1 MKIKLILFDLD
12 GVLCDFKIIHKDTL
26 NNALSNIDKKYIITD
41 HEHETIYDGLSTKN
55 KLVKLSEYKNL
66 PLVLHNEINEEKQKL
81 TLEYIDNNIEI
92 DNELISTFTKLR
104 EEGYILCV
112 CSNSVRK
119 TINTT
124 IKKLGLSK
132 LINKIF
138 SNEMVNKQK
147 PNPEIYLSAMV
158 EYSCSPLETLIIE
171 DSPHGVEAARKSIA
185 NLMIVKNYNETNY
198 LNINKCIKEMN
209 ITENKKWIDKKMN
222 ILIPMAG
229 LGTRFSNAG
238 YILPK
243 PLIDVK
249 GKPMIQHVIENL
261 NIEANFIFLVQK
273 EHYNKYNLETI
284 LKNIVNDCKIIIVDG
299 ITEGAACTTLL
310 AKEYINNDNPLL
322 IANSDQFI
330 EWNSDWFYYETNQNK
345 SDGII
350 LTFNDNNSKWSFAE
364 IDDNQNVIRVAEKE
378 VISNNA
384 SVGIYYYSKGS
395 DYVKYSEQMINKN
408 LRVNNEF
415 YICPV
420 YNEFINDN
428 KKIKIF
434 NIDKMW
440 GLGVPEDL
448 NYYLENYKK

>member
-55 KLVKLSEYKNL
+55 KLIKLSEYKKL
-66 PLVLHNEINEEKQKL
+66 PLDLHNKINEEKQKL
-81 TLEYIDNNIEI
+81 TLEYINNNIVI

-158 EYSCSPLETLIIE
+158 EYSYSPLETLIIE
-171 DSPHGVEAARKSIA
+171 DSPHGVEAARKTIA
-185 NLMIVKNYNETNY
+185 NLMIVKNYKETNY
-198 LNINKCIKEMN
+198 LNINKYIKEMN
-209 ITENKKWIDKKMN
+209 IIENKKWIDKKMN

>member
-1 MKIKLILFDLD
+1 MKKVITLASAIAIGVSLNVAYSGGSSNDL
-12 GVLCDFKIIHKDTL
+12 V
-26 NNALSNIDKKYIITD
+26 
-41 HEHETIYDGLSTKN
+41 
-55 KLVKLSEYKNL
+55 SEYI
-66 PLVLHNEINEEKQKL
+66 VQ
-81 TLEYIDNNIEI
+81 
-92 DNELISTFTKLR
+92 
-104 EEGYILCV
+104 GA
-112 CSNSVRK
+112 
-119 TINTT
+119 
-124 IKKLGLSK
+124 KK
-132 LINKIF
+132 
-138 SNEMVNKQK
+138 
-147 PNPEIYLSAMV
+147 
-158 EYSCSPLETLIIE
+158 
-171 DSPHGVEAARKSIA
+171 
-185 NLMIVKNYNETNY
+185 
-198 LNINKCIKEMN
+198 
-209 ITENKKWIDKKMN
+209 
-222 ILIPMAG
+222 
-229 LGTRFSNAG
+229 
-238 YILPK
+238 
-243 PLIDVK
+243 
-249 GKPMIQHVIENL
+249 
-261 NIEANFIFLVQK
+261 
-273 EHYNKYNLETI
+273 ETI

-434 NIDKMW
+434 KIDKMW
-440 GLGVPEDL
+440 GLGTPEDL